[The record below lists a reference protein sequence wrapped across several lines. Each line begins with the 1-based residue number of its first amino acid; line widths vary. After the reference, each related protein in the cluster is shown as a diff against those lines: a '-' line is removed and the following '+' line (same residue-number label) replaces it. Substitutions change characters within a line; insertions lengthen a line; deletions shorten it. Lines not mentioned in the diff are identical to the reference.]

1 MKRLMV
7 AIFALVSL
15 TIADAQAADKHLG
28 VASCASSLCHGSA
41 RPLAAQAVLQNEYT
55 TWSQFDPHSGAYKVL
70 LGAKSKEIARRMGL
84 PNAHEAPACLACH
97 AENAPVAQRGPK
109 YQVTDGIGCE
119 ACHGGS
125 ERWLATHYASPKV
138 THADNLAAGL
148 TALEDPKVRA
158 DKCAG
163 CHVGGGDRFANH
175 KMMAAGHPR
184 LVFELDTYTELW
196 RTSGGREH
204 YKRDADYAKRK
215 SITAAMV
222 NWIDGLAT
230 SAHRQNG
237 LTATHFSR
245 QGALPDFAVYA
256 CYSCHRDLKV
266 TPWQGDGR
274 RDALATR
281 AGELRLQ
288 DGHVRTLLV
297 LARAA
302 RAPLEPRLSAAIRG
316 LQEASGAGA
325 GGVPAA
331 AAELDRLVDQV
342 AGELRVRSWTQAE
355 LGRVLD
361 ELSNAARGGAFPDQA
376 AGEQAAMGMVLVLAE
391 LDQDRKRRADIDQL
405 FAALKDGDAFD
416 AARFARVV
424 NRLQRP

>member
-1 MKRLMV
+1 MKRV
-7 AIFALVSL
+7 
-15 TIADAQAADKHLG
+15 TIAVFAMFSLSFCLVQAADKHMG

-97 AENAPVAQRGPK
+97 AENAAAEQRGPK
-109 YQVTDGIGCE
+109 YQVNDGIGCE
-119 ACHGGS
+119 TCHGGS
-125 ERWLATHYASPKV
+125 ERWLGTHYATPKV

-148 TALEDPKVRA
+148 VALEDSKVRA
-158 DKCAG
+158 GKCVA

-204 YKRDADYAKRK
+204 YKRDVDYARRK
-215 SITAAMV
+215 GVVSPMV
-222 NWIDGLAT
+222 HWIDGLVEA
-230 SAHRQNG
+230 AHRQNG
-237 LTATHFSR
+237 LAAANFAR
-245 QGALPDFAVYA
+245 QSALPDFAVYA

-266 TPWQGDGR
+266 TQWQGEGK
-274 RDALATR
+274 RDVLATR

-302 RAPLEPRLSAAIRG
+302 RSAQEPRLVAAIRAV
-316 LQEASGAGA
+316 QEASSGAPSGL
-325 GGVPAA
+325 PNA
-331 AAELDRLVDQV
+331 AAELDRVIDQT
-342 AGELRVRSWTQAE
+342 AAELRARSWSQTDMS
-355 LGRVLD
+355 RVLD
-361 ELSNAARGGAFPDQA
+361 QLSTAARGGAFPDQA
-376 AGEQAAMGMVLVLAE
+376 AAEQAAMGMVLLLAE

-416 AARFARVV
+416 AARFARVL
-424 NRLQRP
+424 NRLQP